1 MSGFDVS
8 YLTITTIEIL
18 YRLHFKVIAVTKVE
32 LLAASLFQMKFTQ
45 FIAVLLCNFILYRS
59 SSKVYP
65 VELLAMSEFKM
76 KFDITISYSRQK
88 YNDHR

>member
-18 YRLHFKVIAVTKVE
+18 YRVHFKVIAVTKVE

-45 FIAVLLCNFILYRS
+45 FIAVLLCNFILYT
-59 SSKVYP
+59 
-65 VELLAMSEFKM
+65 VEVAVKLILLSCLL
-76 KFDITISYSRQK
+76 
-88 YNDHR
+88 